1 MKEEF
6 IRIQRVKRDEAK
18 REVKESH
25 AFSKVKIKRGL
36 IEDEYKK
43 SVMVDFA
50 NKNIGGGV
58 LNNGAVQE
66 EILFCIFP

>member
-1 MKEEF
+1 M
-6 IRIQRVKRDEAK
+6 KRDGAK
-18 REVKESH
+18 REISESH
-25 AFSKVKIKRGL
+25 TFSKVSVRRGL
-36 IEDEYKK
+36 VEDEYKK